1 MFRLRAQETVY
12 AGPSEQFAI
21 EDTRHESVDE
31 HSAVNFEEQS
41 GERQYG
47 GSKSVAEN
55 IVSAGLVLQCLK
67 LERAGAEREYKLL
80 KGFAVVKR
88 TENQR

>member
-41 GERQYG
+41 GER
-47 GSKSVAEN
+47 
-55 IVSAGLVLQCLK
+55 
-67 LERAGAEREYKLL
+67 
-80 KGFAVVKR
+80 
-88 TENQR
+88 